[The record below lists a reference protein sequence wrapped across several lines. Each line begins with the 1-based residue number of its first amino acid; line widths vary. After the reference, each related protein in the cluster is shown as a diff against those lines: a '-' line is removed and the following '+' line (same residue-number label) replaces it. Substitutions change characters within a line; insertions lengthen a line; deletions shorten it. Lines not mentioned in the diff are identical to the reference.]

1 MYDNFLPDIT
11 LEVIE
16 GSHLKQEERNNKI
29 KKQLEKE
36 KASIL
41 QDLNEKI
48 SEHLSKSNELLMK
61 EKLIGLRIQ
70 IRALNALNSSMQR
83 FKTSLTSTFPC

>member
-11 LEVIE
+11 PEVVQ
-16 GSHLKQEERNNKI
+16 GSHPNELERNNKI
-29 KKQLEKE
+29 KRQLEKE

-48 SEHLSKSNELLMK
+48 
-61 EKLIGLRIQ
+61 G
-70 IRALNALNSSMQR
+70 
-83 FKTSLTSTFPC
+83 